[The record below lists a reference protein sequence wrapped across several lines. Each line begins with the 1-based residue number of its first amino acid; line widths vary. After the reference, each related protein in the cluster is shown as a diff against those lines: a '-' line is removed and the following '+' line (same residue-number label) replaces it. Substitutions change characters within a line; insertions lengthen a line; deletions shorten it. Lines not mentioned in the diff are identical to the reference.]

1 MSDMTPFDFE
11 GFPVRVLDQE
21 GELWFVLA
29 DVCRVLEL
37 SNPSKAAER
46 LDEDEKDTLT
56 NREGIA
62 SPQVQQLT
70 IINESGL
77 YSLIFRSRK
86 PEARQFKKWVT
97 SQVLPTIRKTG
108 KYAVGREATPEQ
120 GPSERELKLL
130 KELANLQ
137 QQHINA
143 LNDLEETRKRN
154 ALQNT
159 LVLERNRLWFTIERL
174 IRQGFDTQLIATV
187 AETTTAYVEHIRIN
201 VGQKQDAEQAPA

>member
-1 MSDMTPFDFE
+1 MNDMTPFDFE

-21 GELWFVLA
+21 GKLWFVLA

-62 SPQVQQLT
+62 SPQVQQFT

-86 PEARQFKKWVT
+86 PEARRFKKWVT
-97 SQVLPTIRKTG
+97 SEVLPTIRKTG
-108 KYAVGREATPEQ
+108 SYSAAAETMAPDK
-120 GPSERELKLL
+120 ERELTKELINLQHRLL
-130 KELANLQ
+130 KAQRELESYHAQVEAGITAERMIKLG
-137 QQHINA
+137 HDDATIAAAINRHPTYA
-143 LNDLEETRKRN
+143 AHVR
-154 ALQNT
+154 A
-159 LVLERNRLWFTIERL
+159 I
-174 IRQGFDTQLIATV
+174 V
-187 AETTTAYVEHIRIN
+187 A
-201 VGQKQDAEQAPA
+201 GDA